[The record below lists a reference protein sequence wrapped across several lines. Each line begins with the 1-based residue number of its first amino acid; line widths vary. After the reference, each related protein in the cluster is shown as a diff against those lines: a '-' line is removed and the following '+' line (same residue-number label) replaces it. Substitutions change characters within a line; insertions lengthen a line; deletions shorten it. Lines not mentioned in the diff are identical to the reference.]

1 MIPSEIIVGTRAR
14 LTVSENGTGYYYG
27 TIAGFDGH
35 DVLMDMDSGAQINV
49 PWYELVATD
58 EPPRKLD
65 PVERLTA
72 LLIEQMRFG

>member
-1 MIPSEIIVGTRAR
+1 MVSSEIAIGGRAR
-14 LTVSENGTGYYYG
+14 LCVSADGTGYYYG

-35 DVLMDMDSGAQINV
+35 DVLMAMDSGSEITV

-58 EPPRKLD
+58 EPPQKLD

-72 LLIEQMRFG
+72 LLIEGLRFG